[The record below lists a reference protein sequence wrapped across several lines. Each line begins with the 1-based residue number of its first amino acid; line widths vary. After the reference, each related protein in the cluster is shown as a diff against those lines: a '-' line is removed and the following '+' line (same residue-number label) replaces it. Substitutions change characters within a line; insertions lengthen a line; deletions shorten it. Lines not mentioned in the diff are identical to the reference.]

1 MSGSHCLFNVGAG
14 VHLRGGMIQVAVWAD
29 LNDEPWFQQ
38 GVPPFCHLWEE
49 RESPAISPERFGKIG
64 PKHLKIASLKQ
75 CD

>member
-1 MSGSHCLFNVGAG
+1 
-14 VHLRGGMIQVAVWAD
+14 MIQVTVWTD

-49 RESPAISPERFGKIG
+49 SESPAISPQQFWKIG

-75 CD
+75 WDRYSLITTTLHYEVL